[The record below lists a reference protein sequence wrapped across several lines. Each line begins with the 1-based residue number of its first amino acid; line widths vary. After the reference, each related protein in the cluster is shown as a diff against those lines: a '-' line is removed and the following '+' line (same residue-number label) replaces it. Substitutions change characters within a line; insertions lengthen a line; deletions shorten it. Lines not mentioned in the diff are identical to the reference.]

1 MERPAPGD
9 CRRAGPGAGPAGQ
22 PKWREQEPIIARE
35 MDEGASW
42 VKFTALSCLNR
53 ERSGDAIQIS
63 LAPMMGAEYT
73 ELVRIISRGT
83 LNGFVRNR
91 VEPRLQRVVR
101 QQLDAWYALVSRTEW
116 KNSSELKQHC
126 RNASIVSSERVVF
139 NIKGNE
145 FRLVVAVD
153 YDHGIVLILWL
164 GTHWEYDRIDVKQV
178 KFDKE
183 RYANPTGSN

>member
-1 MERPAPGD
+1 
-9 CRRAGPGAGPAGQ
+9 
-22 PKWREQEPIIARE
+22 
-35 MDEGASW
+35 